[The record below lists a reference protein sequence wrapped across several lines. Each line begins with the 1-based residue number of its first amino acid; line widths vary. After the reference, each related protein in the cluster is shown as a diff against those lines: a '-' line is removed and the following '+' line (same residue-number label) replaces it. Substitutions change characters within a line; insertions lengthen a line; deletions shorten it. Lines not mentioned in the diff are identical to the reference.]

1 MRHTKGQ
8 SLSSLLR
15 QMNNTKNR
23 KMCVPVVVVVLVGF
37 FADIEKHFSYFD
49 SLVSSFFLFFFSPL
63 LLCLSASASV
73 AAYPVASP
81 SFGGRF
87 RYAMVIFF
95 YRKSFICLQLRMDI
109 SPGLPLVK
117 ACSPGDEV
125 LERFHILAPD
135 NVHEVLEVD
144 GGHRIVRE

>member
-1 MRHTKGQ
+1 MFLLL
-8 SLSSLLR
+8 SSSLLLDFAEIENIFLTLIR
-15 QMNNTKNR
+15 LY
-23 KMCVPVVVVVLVGF
+23 PVF
-37 FADIEKHFSYFD
+37 FK
-49 SLVSSFFLFFFSPL
+49 FFFTL
-63 LLCLSASASV
+63 AFVSASVSV